1 MEIARS
7 AGELRAARLRMRQ
20 GGERVAFVP
29 TMGALHEGHLSLV
42 RRGGEL
48 ADRAV
53 ASVFV
58 NPIQFGPAED
68 LARYPRQPE
77 RDAELL
83 AGAGCDLLFL
93 PEAETIYPRG
103 HATFVDPGGAAL
115 GLEGDRRPG
124 HFRGVATVVTVLF
137 HLVEPDLAVFG
148 EKDAQQLAVIRQLA
162 RDLRFPIDIVGHPT
176 VREPDGLAMS
186 SRNAFLDPG
195 ERRAA
200 SVIYRALEAARAAI
214 AAGERRAGA
223 LRDRMLEVLKA
234 EPACAPEYAE
244 VVDAE
249 TFQPVSEARGR
260 VVLPIAARLG
270 STRLIDNLQL
280 EVAS

>member
-1 MEIARS
+1 
-7 AGELRAARLRMRQ
+7 
-20 GGERVAFVP
+20 
-29 TMGALHEGHLSLV
+29 
-42 RRGGEL
+42 
-48 ADRAV
+48 
-53 ASVFV
+53 
-58 NPIQFGPAED
+58 
-68 LARYPRQPE
+68 
-77 RDAELL
+77 
-83 AGAGCDLLFL
+83 
-93 PEAETIYPRG
+93 
-103 HATFVDPGGAAL
+103 L

-124 HFRGVATVVTVLF
+124 HFRGVATVVTALF
-137 HLVEPDLAVFG
+137 HLVEPEVAVFG

-162 RDLRFPIDIVGHPT
+162 RDLHFPIEIVGHPT

-186 SRNAFLDPG
+186 SRNAFLAPN

-214 AAGERRAGA
+214 AVGERRAA
-223 LRDRMLEVLKA
+223 VLRDRMLEVLKA
-234 EPACAPEYAE
+234 EPACAPDYAE

-249 TFQPVSEARGR
+249 TFQPVAEARGR